1 MLLNGEFSKENCVKA
16 KRRAYIVGA
25 LMLIIGFLSL
35 SMPLMASFAIE
46 TLLGFFLLAVGLSN
60 AFSAYGAFREGVT
73 PWHHIFMAVISVL
86 AGIVF
91 LTHPVAGVITLSM
104 ILAAYF
110 LADGVYKVVQF
121 FRLRKVGGSFWMLLS
136 GALGILL
143 AFLMWRNFF
152 ECATVIGII
161 LGFDLIFSGV
171 SLIMI
176 GRGFSEMSKNL

>member
-1 MLLNGEFSKENCVKA
+1 MLFDCEFTKEQCAKT

-35 SMPLMASFAIE
+35 SMPLLASFAIE
-46 TLLGFFLLAVGLSN
+46 TLLGCFLLAVGLSN

-152 ECATVIGII
+152 EGATVIGII